1 MLAEIEV
8 LTVKREEA
16 NYPASL
22 REIAD
27 PPAQLFVWG
36 DPAVLSVAPAVA
48 VVGTR
53 KPTDYGIRAAAY
65 LARELAGTVVVVSGL
80 AYGIDT
86 VALSEALAAG
96 GRVVAVIGSGLDRGS
111 FYPAINYQLAE
122 KIVAGGGAVVSE
134 YPEGTPPLKQNFPAR
149 NRIIAGL
156 TLGTVVVE
164 GALGSGALITA
175 QHAVEFGR
183 EVWAVPGSIFVP
195 EAVAPNRLIQEGAT
209 PVHSAADILE
219 SLGLTLQLALPSS
232 SSSVTS
238 VEQTI
243 NELLNRQAMS
253 VDELAR
259 ELALDSHLVSS
270 TLTLMEIKG
279 MVKSTG
285 AGKFARLH

>member
-8 LTVKREEA
+8 LTVKRGEA
-16 NYPASL
+16 NYPAPL

-36 DPAVLSVAPAVA
+36 DPAVLSAAPAVA

-96 GRVVAVIGSGLDRGS
+96 GRTVAVIGSGLDRAS
-111 FYPAINYQLAE
+111 FYPAVNYQLAE
-122 KIVAGGGAVVSE
+122 RMVAGGGAVISE

-195 EAVAPNRLIQEGAT
+195 EAVAPNRLIQEGAM

-279 MVKSTG
+279 MVRSTG

>member
-1 MLAEIEV
+1 VPVDVVTIRPSDAS
-8 LTVKREEA
+8 
-16 NYPASL
+16 YPSAL
-22 REIAD
+22 KEIAD

-36 DPAVLSVAPAVA
+36 DPAVLSAAPAVA

-53 KPTDYGIRAAAY
+53 KPTDYGIRVAAH
-65 LARELAGTVVVVSGL
+65 LARELAGTAVVVSGL

-96 GRVVAVIGSGLDRGS
+96 GKAVAVIGSGLDRAS
-111 FYPAINYQLAE
+111 FYPAVNYQLAE
-122 KIVAGGGAVVSE
+122 KMVAGGGAVVSE
-134 YPEGTPPLKQNFPAR
+134 YPPGTPPLKQNFPAR

-164 GALGSGALITA
+164 GPLGSGALITA
-175 QHAVEFGR
+175 QYAVEFGR

-195 EAVAPNRLIQEGAT
+195 EAVGPNLLIQEGAT

-232 SSSVTS
+232 SSSITS

-243 NELLNRQAMS
+243 SELLNRQAMS

-259 ELALDSHLVSS
+259 ELALDSHSVSS

-285 AGKFARLH
+285 AGKFARLY

>member
-1 MLAEIEV
+1 MPVDVVTIRPSDAS
-8 LTVKREEA
+8 
-16 NYPASL
+16 YPSAL
-22 REIAD
+22 KEIAD

-36 DPAVLSVAPAVA
+36 DPAVLSAAPAVA

-53 KPTDYGIRAAAY
+53 KPTDYGIRVAAH
-65 LARELAGTVVVVSGL
+65 LARELAGTAVVVSGL

-96 GRVVAVIGSGLDRGS
+96 GKAVAVIGSGLDRAS
-111 FYPAINYQLAE
+111 FYPAVNYQLAE
-122 KIVAGGGAVVSE
+122 KMVAGGGAVVSE
-134 YPEGTPPLKQNFPAR
+134 YPPGTPPLKQNFPAR

-164 GALGSGALITA
+164 GPLGSGALITA
-175 QHAVEFGR
+175 QYAVEFGR

-195 EAVAPNRLIQEGAT
+195 EAVGPNLLIQEGAT

-232 SSSVTS
+232 SSSITS

-243 NELLNRQAMS
+243 SELLNRQAMS

-259 ELALDSHLVSS
+259 ELALDSHSVSS

-285 AGKFARLH
+285 AGKFARLY

>member
-1 MLAEIEV
+1 MPVDVITIRPSDAS
-8 LTVKREEA
+8 
-16 NYPASL
+16 YPSAL

-36 DPAVLSVAPAVA
+36 DPAALSAAPAVA

-53 KPTDYGIRAAAY
+53 KPTDYGIRVAAH
-65 LARELAGTVVVVSGL
+65 LARELAGVAVVVSGL

-96 GRVVAVIGSGLDRGS
+96 GITVAVIGSGLDRAS

-122 KIVAGGGAVVSE
+122 RMAAGGGAVVSE
-134 YPEGTPPLKQNFPAR
+134 YPAGTPPLKQNFPAR

-164 GALGSGALITA
+164 GAKGSGALITA

-195 EAVAPNRLIQEGAT
+195 EAVGPNRLIQEGAT

-232 SSSVTS
+232 SSSVTP

>member
-1 MLAEIEV
+1 MPVDVITIRPSDASYPLA
-8 LTVKREEA
+8 
-16 NYPASL
+16 L

-36 DPAVLSVAPAVA
+36 DPEVLSAAPAVA

-53 KPTDYGIRAAAY
+53 KPTDYGIRVAAH

-96 GRVVAVIGSGLDRGS
+96 SRTVAVIGSGLDRAS
-111 FYPAINYQLAE
+111 FYPAVNYQLAE
-122 KIVAGGGAVVSE
+122 RMVAGGGAIVSE

-164 GALGSGALITA
+164 GAKGSGALITA
-175 QHAVEFGR
+175 QHALEFGR

-219 SLGLTLQLALPSS
+219 SLGLTPQLALPSS
-232 SSSVTS
+232 SSPATS
-238 VEQTI
+238 AEQTI
-243 NELLNRQAMS
+243 RELLNRQAMS

-285 AGKFARLH
+285 AGKFARLY

>member
-1 MLAEIEV
+1 VPVDVITIRPSDASYPLA
-8 LTVKREEA
+8 
-16 NYPASL
+16 L

-36 DPAVLSVAPAVA
+36 DPEVLSAAPAVA

-53 KPTDYGIRAAAY
+53 KPTDYGIRVAAH

-96 GRVVAVIGSGLDRGS
+96 SRTVAVIGSGLDRAS
-111 FYPAINYQLAE
+111 FYPAVNYQLAE
-122 KIVAGGGAVVSE
+122 RMVAGGGAIVSE

-164 GALGSGALITA
+164 GAKGSGALITA
-175 QHAVEFGR
+175 QHALEFGR

-219 SLGLTLQLALPSS
+219 SLGLTPQLALPSS
-232 SSSVTS
+232 SSPATS
-238 VEQTI
+238 AEQTI
-243 NELLNRQAMS
+243 RELLNRQAMS

-285 AGKFARLH
+285 AGKFARLY

>member
-1 MLAEIEV
+1 VPVDVITIRPSDAS
-8 LTVKREEA
+8 
-16 NYPASL
+16 YPSAL

-36 DPAVLSVAPAVA
+36 DPAALSAAPAVA

-53 KPTDYGIRAAAY
+53 KPTDYGIRVAAH
-65 LARELAGTVVVVSGL
+65 LARELAGVAVVVSGL

-96 GRVVAVIGSGLDRGS
+96 GITVAVIGSGLDRAS

-122 KIVAGGGAVVSE
+122 RMAAGGGAVVSE
-134 YPEGTPPLKQNFPAR
+134 YPAGTPPLKQNFPAR

-164 GALGSGALITA
+164 GAKGSGALITA

-195 EAVAPNRLIQEGAT
+195 EAVGPNRLIQEGAT

-232 SSSVTS
+232 SSSVTP